1 MTAILVLVGGVAAI
15 VFLVWMLARAS
26 RNEGLAEARRREAQ
40 ADAEAT
46 RKAAK
51 VVVEHRS
58 DDATSDRLSNGR
70 F

>member
-1 MTAILVLVGGVAAI
+1 MTVISVLVGGVAAI

-26 RNEGLAEARRREAQ
+26 RNEGLAEARRREAE

-46 RKAAK
+46 RKAAEI
-51 VVVEHRS
+51 VVEHRS
-58 DDATSDRLSNGR
+58 DDATAGRLSNGR

>member
-26 RNEGLAEARRREAQ
+26 RNEGLAEASRREAQ

-46 RKAAK
+46 RKAAEI
-51 VVVEHRS
+51 VVEHRS
-58 DDATSDRLSNGR
+58 DDATADRLSNGR

>member
-26 RNEGLAEARRREAQ
+26 RNEGLAEARSREAQ

-46 RKAAK
+46 RKAAEI
-51 VVVEHRS
+51 VVEHRS
-58 DDATSDRLSNGR
+58 DDATADRLSNGR

>member
-58 DDATSDRLSNGR
+58 DDATADRLSNGR

>member
-1 MTAILVLVGGVAAI
+1 MTAILVLIGGVAVI
-15 VFLVWMLARAS
+15 VFIVWMLARAS
-26 RNEGLAEARRREAQ
+26 RNEGLAEARRREAE

-51 VVVEHRS
+51 VVVEYRS
-58 DDATSDRLSNGR
+58 DDATAGRLSDGR

>member
-15 VFLVWMLARAS
+15 VFLVWMLAKAS

-40 ADAEAT
+40 ANAEAT
-46 RKAAK
+46 RKAAQI
-51 VVVEHRS
+51 VVEHRS

>member
-1 MTAILVLVGGVAAI
+1 MTVISVLVGGVAAI

-26 RNEGLAEARRREAQ
+26 RNEGLAEARRREAE

-46 RKAAK
+46 RKAAEI
-51 VVVEHRS
+51 VVEHRS
-58 DDATSDRLSNGR
+58 DDATADRLSNGR

>member
-26 RNEGLAEARRREAQ
+26 RNEGLAEARRREAE

-58 DDATSDRLSNGR
+58 DDATADRLSNGR